1 MRYLICVPLLM
12 LAACGASHDE
22 GNDQVTIQ
30 YNEQQAEDVASDVG
44 NAAEEAGEA
53 VANAAEDAAA
63 TVRNTDVDVNT
74 EGGDASAD
82 ADVNTQ

>member
-1 MRYLICVPLLM
+1 MRILLCVPLLM

-30 YNEQQAEDVASDVG
+30 YNEQQAEEAAADVG
-44 NAAEEAGEA
+44 NAAEEAGGA
-53 VANAAEDAAA
+53 IANAAEDAAA

-82 ADVNTQ
+82 GNAQ